1 MTQITDRHTQEPKT
15 EHPPAKQKKSDRR
28 LDKIMT
34 MDYALNRTHLLI
46 LGAPRSGT
54 TLLTSMVGRHDRV
67 ALLLEDKRFTF
78 TQIVSKA
85 VVGNKLTIPGQ
96 LEFQEHMDKTYYSKY
111 PIERYLDLPN
121 LKMIFIVR
129 HGSDVI
135 ASIMKRAQKPYEYAS
150 YQWRRA
156 VEIMGELQ
164 RRFPG
169 QVRLV
174 SYEDLLKQPEAHMK
188 RICDFLGLT
197 YQPEMR
203 EGYQSNPLYPG
214 YSGIETGRARAKRQP
229 SAENQLAADFPETW
243 ALYEN
248 LRQMGEI

>member
-1 MTQITDRHTQEPKT
+1 MTRLPDRQTEKRST

-34 MDYALNRTHLLI
+34 MDYAVNRTHLLI

-54 TLLTSMVGRHDRV
+54 TLLTSMIGRHDRV

-111 PIERYLDLPN
+111 PIERYLHLPN

-129 HGSDVI
+129 HGRDVI
-135 ASIMKRAQKPYEYAS
+135 ASIMKRAQKPYDYAS

-156 VEIMGELQ
+156 IEIMGELQ

-169 QVRLV
+169 DVLMV

-188 RICDFLGLT
+188 RACEFLGLS
-197 YQPEMR
+197 YQPEML
-203 EGYQSNPLYPG
+203 EGYKSNPLYPG
-214 YSGIETGRARAKRQP
+214 YAGIETGRARAQRQT
-229 SAENQLAADFPETW
+229 SAENKLATDFPETW

-248 LRQMGEI
+248 LRQMSEI